1 MIDVRPSILAAD
13 PLNLEKEI
21 ENVKNCGI
29 EWLHFDVMDAH
40 FVPNLS
46 FGPSLCGAIKKRF
59 PGLKLDV
66 HLMMEYPGKY
76 IDAFAEN
83 GADCITVHCECKEN
97 VNDLIAM
104 IQRKDILAG
113 LSIKPGTDV
122 SVLYPCMDACDLI
135 LIMTVEPGF
144 GGQKFMEDMMEK
156 VRKLRQAG
164 YGKALS
170 VDGGINLDTA
180 VTAVEAGCDTLVMG
194 TAVFR
199 AKDPSDVVQRC
210 RKMEKYE
217 G

>member
-1 MIDVRPSILAAD
+1 
-13 PLNLEKEI
+13 
-21 ENVKNCGI
+21 
-29 EWLHFDVMDAH
+29 
-40 FVPNLS
+40 
-46 FGPSLCGAIKKRF
+46 
-59 PGLKLDV
+59 
-66 HLMMEYPGKY
+66 
-76 IDAFAEN
+76 
-83 GADCITVHCECKEN
+83 
-97 VNDLIAM
+97 
-104 IQRKDILAG
+104 
-113 LSIKPGTDV
+113 
-122 SVLYPCMDACDLI
+122 
-135 LIMTVEPGF
+135 MTVEPGF